1 MKPESPTLM
10 PRITFTTS
18 LPTAIEGQPPPCTK
32 SSYVALVGAKVLV
45 SCRKPPTAMRVIK
58 GSQVRLVCDVRP
70 AIASSARSEAIRL
83 LHAACVRIA
92 ALAAQG
98 NRLCRHQDERMSL
111 RVPERRRRGFKPS
124 LQLHAH
130 GTEIGKIP
138 AAAGGGVEEGA
149 GIGLLG

>member
-1 MKPESPTLM
+1 MPSTITLTMRSNASLVTCADGLAAQEIVGTSSQPHVKAVSMKPASPTLM
-10 PRITFTTS
+10 SRITLSTS

-92 ALAAQG
+92 ARAVQG
-98 NRLCRHQDERMSL
+98 NRLCRNQDMQMSL
-111 RVPERRRRGFKPS
+111 HIPE
-124 LQLHAH
+124 
-130 GTEIGKIP
+130 
-138 AAAGGGVEEGA
+138 
-149 GIGLLG
+149 